1 MTTSEFEI
9 LVNKAIDN
17 APSWLKDDVENIIK
31 KADGILR
38 MSYVISELYSRYTFS
53 FKHITSSMNNSSEW
67 SLVSF
72 ERLNF
77 IDNNL
82 DLIQYLV
89 EKIKKSQ

>member
-1 MTTSEFEI
+1 MTTTEFDI
-9 LVNKAIDN
+9 LVSKAIEN
-17 APSWLKDDVENIIK
+17 APTWIKEDVENIINK
-31 KADGILR
+31 SQGVLR
-38 MSYVISELYSRYTFS
+38 LSYVISELYSRYTFS

-82 DLIQYLV
+82 DLIQYIV
-89 EKIKKSQ
+89 EKIKKSK